1 MKITM
6 DENERDS
13 SAPLKM
19 YISTEQYMFRR
30 IADLCLDYLKTDKKL
45 GRSRDADMNR
55 PIARELA
62 NIFESIRSFAA
73 EEPLFPQ
80 EIRNPPLNEWSLR
93 QTMDPSL
100 FVLHPRCAKD
110 YIMAVY
116 REIKKQQAKQKRDM
130 TAIAEKFKV

>member
-1 MKITM
+1 MKTKEIV
-6 DENERDS
+6 
-13 SAPLKM
+13 APLLKC
-19 YISTEQYMFRR
+19 IFQQSN
-30 IADLCLDYLKTDKKL
+30 ICLGGSQIYVY
-45 GRSRDADMNR
+45 RSRDADMNR